1 MPTYEIYKKDG
12 TPVRVEGPEGA
23 STEELV
29 DLYLSKKKQK
39 RTIDDVIAEDRA
51 RREAQRRETPLTIG
65 EQFGEGIKGIGSG
78 AANIIESGAL
88 GLATILP
95 EERELV
101 AREYIQDA
109 GDVVQEYLAPD
120 ERVGAVSTDIPRKF
134 GEALGSFGGI
144 LGTAAVNPLAA
155 VGLVTAAGAGEAS
168 ERAREGEATEE
179 ERAKASRFGAVV
191 GASELISP
199 LRLLR
204 IFKGGLEDE
213 AVDTLIK
220 RGRRIFASAGEEG
233 LQEFGAAV
241 AQNLIEQ
248 GIYNPDQGTFA
259 GTREPALYGAGVGG
273 FVQAL
278 TDMIAPRKGGRRD
291 VTETEDTGSGEGAP
305 VDTQGKQGAEG
316 PTDTTGATETGADRV
331 VTPRTDA
338 RADTVGEGKEDV
350 ALKDTDIKKLI
361 VEQKR
366 IQKEQTARKE
376 RLDDPKKMEAYA
388 KEKGISTEE
397 MQNLTKTNY
406 DNNQPRLEELNTY
419 INSGEG
425 KARLKEAN
433 AKSKAAQE
441 RMKFKDTSPKTD
453 AAGNIIETE
462 KEKTDRLNREMF
474 EAKEAMDQGEGFD
487 DATDQMSQAFSGKP
501 KEVNVDADANKRAK
515 DTYRLNLKDGYY
527 LDSEKDSGISKEEA
541 AKNLA
546 EFNRLTSAGN
556 FQKFNKVQATLAIE
570 EARKNLIAKSK
581 ETGKKVTKEDLVKET
596 QSLFKKY
603 NVIQVEKR
611 EDALSTED
619 KNKIVNLVQSRPSK
633 TVKGNANPLFRV
645 AQVLSK
651 DSNVEGVLDN
661 AAFMA
666 VRGEPTSG
674 SDLDPGRVYF
684 VAKGNQ
690 GIEAGK
696 RVEEWVNANLSEE
709 GKAWFA
715 SRKKKYEVEPKA
727 STEGLLKPEKKK
739 GEKKEEVD
747 EKEADVEKGVTEKT
761 TEELAEKDLKDA
773 VAKEARTKE
782 KERKKDVNKKLNI
795 GLIQGQP
802 PSFIGPPRKPIIDKL
817 VRDRDKQ
824 LKEMDPLSE
833 AVDDKGRNVKNF
845 EVAKQI
851 AVRQARESL
860 DADGTPYTKKDIKEV
875 ADSILPTL
883 RYMYDAKAL
892 AKDETAKKR
901 AEKKKFDPKKAE
913 QNKEI
918 KFIKEL
924 NLKTKERR
932 RAMARA
938 AIARQKE
945 ADKEAAKINEENE
958 KIGLEQLDTPENQQD
973 ILNELKLEKDA
984 VENLDVNL
992 DRSTIDLLVQGNLKE
1007 GLNNLAKTS
1016 TNPTIKKLATKL
1028 AEKIGTTKIEVIG
1041 NLTLNG
1047 KPVAGAF
1054 DPTTNTIFIDDS
1066 FMIPHVLFHEAA
1078 HAVTSATIAN
1088 KSNPLTK
1095 RLANI
1100 FNEIKGQLDTAYG
1113 SKNLD
1118 EFVAE
1123 AFSNP
1128 QFQRTLARIRLKD
1141 SKIDALRAFG
1151 NRIANFIR
1159 GLLNLEQKEPTFG
1172 TAKRIN
1178 NMIDGII
1185 APAPEFRDAGL
1196 LLSNMDAN
1204 NTKNVFDDAI
1214 GNDQREKSYMN
1225 PQEKSSFIAQAKDF
1239 LFDGAIADG
1248 VKDFFASFADALVIT
1263 DIADGIGFR
1272 DLGAR
1277 LMKLLQYQRGDLERV
1292 GGIFKEKLTEVT
1304 RILKANKGLEA
1315 KLDDVIY
1322 SPDYGATIYQVDPE
1336 KPRSFYDNKIV
1347 DGNPLTE
1354 IWDKQQPKWQ
1364 ALGADGQKAYGI
1376 MRDHYKKEY
1385 EKIRALLYR
1394 QVEEAT
1400 DTATAESV
1408 NTNVFSKLFDKEV
1421 LDVYFPLTREGRYGV
1436 TYKLKTPTPTG
1447 DSKVVVFVD
1456 TSTAKDALIADLK
1469 KNPNVDT
1476 DSIQGDKIDA
1486 IKKSFRSAPPTEFVG
1501 KVLESVG
1508 KVKDPA
1514 EKARLEEEIVRL
1526 FVHVLP
1532 ESSFAKSLVAR
1543 KGTPGYIGS
1552 SVQAFKTKGF
1562 SIGRQVI
1569 QLQRG
1574 KEFRELNSEIQKVV
1588 KEARG
1593 EPKKSKFIPSIERVG
1608 AELERR
1614 IEFATKGANAK
1625 EFEKLVKGAN
1635 QSAFIYTIG
1644 LNASSAI
1651 VNLSQVPLVVYPYL
1665 AAEYGLG
1672 TSFKTIG
1679 KAYKM
1684 VANGANSM
1692 NEYFRF
1698 DEDTGTYVMKDKIT
1712 TTLGKERDIR
1722 PSEKKAVG
1730 AFAPLIVEAE
1740 KRGQLTKSF
1749 ILDALGLGETGKAYG
1764 NTLDKATGFSAI
1776 FFQGAE
1782 RYNRQTTLLAAY
1794 ELALRK
1800 ELGDFKTSS
1809 FADVASKA
1817 SQEQVSKATEKAL
1830 RQSLE
1835 LNGGSVLETAP
1846 RISQQ
1851 GLGRIAM
1858 MYKTYGVRM
1867 YTTLFKT
1874 ARELIRKDNTIQ
1886 DKALAFRQLVAVHGS
1901 ALFFAGVHGL
1911 PLYGAMEIVYNLLLA
1926 DDDEDDFDTMVRK
1939 SVGEEYYKGAVN
1951 LITGADV
1958 ASRIR
1963 LTGLL
1968 IQENRY
1974 NRDASFEENAF
1985 FYFGGP
1991 AFSTF
1996 DRVVNRGLYSALFV
2010 DGDIERDL
2018 ENIAPPSIAN
2028 AWKGLFG
2035 RTAREGYVTRR
2046 GDAIY
2051 GDPTF
2056 GDIAGSVFGFP
2067 PVEYTLQM
2075 EKNNIEKGVDNA
2087 INTQKSKLLRKL
2099 YVAMRQ
2105 GDLDSYDDVLQGIM
2119 KHNAKHPLSA
2129 ITPESIKRS
2138 LKRHMETSKNIATN
2152 KGISISSQNQDI
2164 INLREME
2171 YDSDYN
2177 FESLFG
2183 D

>member
-109 GDVVQEYLAPD
+109 GDVVQDYLAPD
-120 ERVGAVSTDIPRKF
+120 ERVGAVSTDVPRKF

-179 ERAKASRFGAVV
+179 ERAKASRLGAVV

-199 LRLLR
+199 LRILS
-204 IFKGGLEDE
+204 IFKKGIGDD
-213 AVDTLIK
+213 AVNNLID

-241 AQNLIEQ
+241 AQNFIEQ
-248 GIYNPDQGTFA
+248 GIYNPEQGTFA
-259 GTREPALYGAGVGG
+259 GTQEPALYGAGVGG

-278 TDMIAPRKGGRRD
+278 TDMIAPRRGGRRD

-305 VDTQGKQGAEG
+305 VDTQGEQRTKG
-316 PTDTTGATETGADRV
+316 PTDTTGATETGTTGV

-338 RADTVGEGKEDV
+338 RDDTVGEGEEDV
-350 ALKDTDIKKLI
+350 TLKDADIKKLI

-366 IQKEQTARKE
+366 TQKEQAARKK

-397 MQNLTKTNY
+397 MQNLTRTNY
-406 DNNQPRLEELNTY
+406 DNNQPRLEQLNTY
-419 INSGEG
+419 INSKEG
-425 KARLKEAN
+425 KARVKEADV
-433 AKSKAAQE
+433 KSKAAQE
-441 RMKFKDTSPKTD
+441 RIKFKD
-453 AAGNIIETE
+453 IETNE
-462 KEKTDRLNREMF
+462 EQAVADI
-474 EAKEAMDQGEGFD
+474 
-487 DATDQMSQAFSGKP
+487 DAVYSGKPDTTTP

-515 DTYRLNLKDGYY
+515 DTYRRNLKDGYY

-739 GEKKEEVD
+739 GEKKEEVE
-747 EKEADVEKGVTEKT
+747 EKEVDVEKGVTEKT

-795 GLIQGQP
+795 GLIQGTK
-802 PSFIGPPRKPIIDKL
+802 GVIDKL
-817 VRDRDKQ
+817 ERDRDKQ

-883 RYMYDAKAL
+883 KYMYDAKAL

-1007 GLNNLAKTS
+1007 GLDNLAKTS
-1016 TNPTIKKLATKL
+1016 TNPTIKKLAAMF

-1047 KPVAGAF
+1047 KSVAGAF
-1054 DPTTNTIFIDDS
+1054 DPTTNTIFIDDG
-1066 FMIPHVLFHEAA
+1066 FTIPHVLFHEAA
-1078 HAVTSATIAN
+1078 HAVTSATIAK
-1088 KSNPLTK
+1088 KSHPLTK
-1095 RLANI
+1095 QLTNI
-1100 FNEIKGQLDTAYG
+1100 FNEVKDQLDTAYG

-1123 AFSNP
+1123 YLGNP
-1128 QFQRTLARIRLKD
+1128 EFLRKVARIRLKD
-1141 SKIDALRAFG
+1141 SKVDALRAFG

-1159 GLLNLEQKEPTFG
+1159 GLLNLKQKEPTFG

-1178 NMIDGII
+1178 DMIYGIL

-1225 PQEKSSFIAQAKDF
+1225 PQEKSSYIAQAKDF

-1364 ALGADGQKAYGI
+1364 ALGADGQKAYRI
-1376 MRDHYKKEY
+1376 MRNHYAAEYKK
-1385 EKIRALLYR
+1385 IRDLLYK

-1408 NTNVFSKLFDKEV
+1408 NTDVFSKLFDKEV

-1456 TSTAKDALIADLK
+1456 TSTAKDALVAELE

-1476 DSIQGDKIDA
+1476 DSIQGAKLET
-1486 IKKSFRSAPPTEFVG
+1486 IKESFRKAPPTEFVG

-1562 SIGRQVI
+1562 AIGRQVI

-1574 KEFRELNSEIQKVV
+1574 KELRELNNEIQKVV

-1608 AELERR
+1608 AELGRR

-1851 GLGRIAM
+1851 GLGRVAM

-2105 GDLDSYDDVLQGIM
+2105 GDLDSYDDALQGIM

-2164 INLREME
+2164 VNLREME

>member
-1 MPTYEIYKKDG
+1 
-12 TPVRVEGPEGA
+12 
-23 STEELV
+23 
-29 DLYLSKKKQK
+29 
-39 RTIDDVIAEDRA
+39 
-51 RREAQRRETPLTIG
+51 
-65 EQFGEGIKGIGSG
+65 
-78 AANIIESGAL
+78 
-88 GLATILP
+88 
-95 EERELV
+95 
-101 AREYIQDA
+101 
-109 GDVVQEYLAPD
+109 
-120 ERVGAVSTDIPRKF
+120 
-134 GEALGSFGGI
+134 
-144 LGTAAVNPLAA
+144 
-155 VGLVTAAGAGEAS
+155 
-168 ERAREGEATEE
+168 
-179 ERAKASRFGAVV
+179 
-191 GASELISP
+191 
-199 LRLLR
+199 
-204 IFKGGLEDE
+204 
-213 AVDTLIK
+213 
-220 RGRRIFASAGEEG
+220 
-233 LQEFGAAV
+233 
-241 AQNLIEQ
+241 
-248 GIYNPDQGTFA
+248 
-259 GTREPALYGAGVGG
+259 
-273 FVQAL
+273 
-278 TDMIAPRKGGRRD
+278 
-291 VTETEDTGSGEGAP
+291 
-305 VDTQGKQGAEG
+305 
-316 PTDTTGATETGADRV
+316 
-331 VTPRTDA
+331 
-338 RADTVGEGKEDV
+338 
-350 ALKDTDIKKLI
+350 
-361 VEQKR
+361 
-366 IQKEQTARKE
+366 
-376 RLDDPKKMEAYA
+376 
-388 KEKGISTEE
+388 
-397 MQNLTKTNY
+397 
-406 DNNQPRLEELNTY
+406 
-419 INSGEG
+419 
-425 KARLKEAN
+425 
-433 AKSKAAQE
+433 
-441 RMKFKDTSPKTD
+441 
-453 AAGNIIETE
+453 
-462 KEKTDRLNREMF
+462 
-474 EAKEAMDQGEGFD
+474 
-487 DATDQMSQAFSGKP
+487 
-501 KEVNVDADANKRAK
+501 
-515 DTYRLNLKDGYY
+515 
-527 LDSEKDSGISKEEA
+527 
-541 AKNLA
+541 
-546 EFNRLTSAGN
+546 
-556 FQKFNKVQATLAIE
+556 
-570 EARKNLIAKSK
+570 
-581 ETGKKVTKEDLVKET
+581 
-596 QSLFKKY
+596 
-603 NVIQVEKR
+603 
-611 EDALSTED
+611 
-619 KNKIVNLVQSRPSK
+619 
-633 TVKGNANPLFRV
+633 
-645 AQVLSK
+645 
-651 DSNVEGVLDN
+651 
-661 AAFMA
+661 
-666 VRGEPTSG
+666 
-674 SDLDPGRVYF
+674 
-684 VAKGNQ
+684 
-690 GIEAGK
+690 
-696 RVEEWVNANLSEE
+696 
-709 GKAWFA
+709 
-715 SRKKKYEVEPKA
+715 
-727 STEGLLKPEKKK
+727 
-739 GEKKEEVD
+739 
-747 EKEADVEKGVTEKT
+747 
-761 TEELAEKDLKDA
+761 
-773 VAKEARTKE
+773 
-782 KERKKDVNKKLNI
+782 
-795 GLIQGQP
+795 
-802 PSFIGPPRKPIIDKL
+802 
-817 VRDRDKQ
+817 
-824 LKEMDPLSE
+824 
-833 AVDDKGRNVKNF
+833 
-845 EVAKQI
+845 
-851 AVRQARESL
+851 
-860 DADGTPYTKKDIKEV
+860 V

-901 AEKKKFDPKKAE
+901 AEKEKFDPRKAE
-913 QNKEI
+913 QNKEK

-938 AIARQKE
+938 AIARQKA
-945 ADKEAAKINEENE
+945 ADKEADKINEENE

-992 DRSTIDLLVQGNLKE
+992 DNSTIDLLVQGNLKE
-1007 GLNNLAKTS
+1007 GLDNLAKTS

-1054 DPTTNTIFIDDS
+1054 DPTTNTIFIDDG

-1095 RLANI
+1095 RLTNI
-1100 FNEIKGQLDTAYG
+1100 FNEVKDQLDTAYG

-1141 SKIDALRAFG
+1141 SKVDALRAFG

-1196 LLSNMDAN
+1196 LLANMGSK

-1225 PQEKSSFIAQAKDF
+1225 PQEKSSYIAQAKDF
-1239 LFDGAIADG
+1239 LFDGAIADN

-1336 KPRSFYDNKIV
+1336 KDRSFYDNKIV

-1364 ALGADGQKAYGI
+1364 ALGADGQKAYRI
-1376 MRDHYKKEY
+1376 MRDYYKKEY
-1385 EKIRALLYR
+1385 NKIKDLLYK

-1400 DTATAESV
+1400 DTKIADSV
-1408 NTNVFSKLFDKEV
+1408 NTDVFSKLFDKEV

-1436 TYKLKTPTPTG
+1436 TYKLKTPAPTG

-1456 TSTAKDALIADLK
+1456 TSTAKDALIAELK

-1476 DSIQGDKIDA
+1476 DSIQGDKIEA

-1514 EKARLEEEIVRL
+1514 EKERLEEEIVRL

-1532 ESSFAKSLVAR
+1532 ESSFARSLVAR

-1562 SIGRQVI
+1562 SIGRQVV

-1574 KEFRELNSEIQKVV
+1574 KEFRELRNEIQKVV
-1588 KEARG
+1588 KETRG
-1593 EPKKSKFIPSIERVG
+1593 EPKKSKFRPSIERVG

-1684 VANGANSM
+1684 VSNGANSM

-1698 DEDTGTYVMKDKIT
+1698 DENTGTYVMKDKIKT
-1712 TTLGKERDIR
+1712 SLGKERAIR

-1764 NTLDKATGFSAI
+1764 NTLDKATGLSAI

-1851 GLGRIAM
+1851 GFGRIAM

-1985 FYFGGP
+1985 FYLGGP

-1996 DRVVNRGLYSALFV
+1996 DRVINRGLYSAMFV
-2010 DGDIERDL
+2010 EGDIERDL
-2018 ENIAPPSIAN
+2018 ENIAPPAIAN

-2075 EKNNIEKGVDNA
+2075 ERNNIEKGVDNA

-2105 GDLDSYDDVLQGIM
+2105 GDLDSYDDALQGIM
-2119 KHNAKHPLSA
+2119 DHNAKHPLSA

-2138 LKRHMETSKNIATN
+2138 LKRHMETSKNIAAN
-2152 KGISISSQNQDI
+2152 KGISISPQNQDI